1 MTAVASA
8 SSSTVDLVSV
18 TSTQA
23 QAWVEVP
30 VTDPVFAGHY
40 PGFPV
45 LPGVYLIEFADR
57 VAQTW
62 LTQGPGDGRAV
73 RLAAID
79 SCRFRG
85 PVYPGERLEIR
96 LSAVEGEL
104 TCTVTLS
111 TASGAAADLKL
122 RYQDGAA

>member
-1 MTAVASA
+1 MTASA
-8 SSSTVDLVSV
+8 ANSAVDLVSV

-23 QAWVEVP
+23 QARVEVP

-57 VAQTW
+57 VARAW
-62 LTQGPGDGRAV
+62 LGDERAA

-96 LSAVEGEL
+96 LNGVEGDL
-104 TCTVTLS
+104 ACTVTLS
-111 TASGAAADLKL
+111 TASGPAADLKL
-122 RYQDGAA
+122 RYQDGVS

>member
-8 SSSTVDLVSV
+8 ASSAVDVLSV
-18 TSTQA
+18 TSTQV
-23 QAWVEVP
+23 QARVEVP

-57 VAQTW
+57 VAQIW
-62 LTQGPGDGRAV
+62 LSDGNGRSA

-85 PVYPGERLEIR
+85 PVYPGERLELR
-96 LSAVEGEL
+96 LSGVEGEL
-104 TCTVTLS
+104 NCTVTLS
-111 TASGAAADLKL
+111 TASGPAADLKL
-122 RYQDGAA
+122 RYQEESA